1 MDRPRV
7 RLLAT
12 DLDGT
17 LLRDDQTLSARTREA
32 LRQAQEAGVPAVPV
46 TARPPRRVRA
56 VAQRVG
62 LGGQV
67 ICANGAL
74 VFDLDRDVV
83 VRQARLA
90 PKASHALIAA
100 LRKSAP
106 GVAFAVEAGIQFGS
120 EERYAVPDE
129 HAADR
134 GRGTRA
140 VDAIELC
147 KDGVTKLI
155 VQHLEL
161 PFEQLLDLVVRCA
174 GLDAHVTHSGSAFV
188 EVSAAGVTKAAALA
202 QYCAERGMDAREVVA
217 VGDMP
222 NDLPML
228 QWAGWSVAVA
238 NAHADV
244 LEACDARTTS
254 NNEDGVAALLEQLA
268 ASGYAMPR
276 RNA

>member
-1 MDRPRV
+1 MP
-7 RLLAT
+7 
-12 DLDGT
+12 
-17 LLRDDQTLSARTREA
+17 S
-32 LRQAQEAGVPAVPV
+32 VPV

-56 VAQRVG
+56 VADRVG
-62 LGGQV
+62 LTGQV

-74 VFDLDRDVV
+74 VFDLDQDVV

-90 PKASHALIAA
+90 ANSTHALIAS

-106 GVAFAVEAGIQFGS
+106 GVAFAVEAGIEFGS

-129 HAADR
+129 HSADR
-134 GRGTRA
+134 GQGTRA

-147 KDGVTKLI
+147 KEGVTKLI

-161 PFEQLLDLVVRCA
+161 PFEQLLNLVERCA
-174 GLDAHVTHSGSAFV
+174 GVDAQVTHSGSAFV
-188 EVSAAGVTKAAALA
+188 EVSAARVTKAAALA
-202 QYCAERGMDAREVVA
+202 EYCAERGIDAREVVA

-228 QWAGWSVAVA
+228 RWAGWAVAVA

-244 LEACDARTTS
+244 LEACDARTAS
-254 NNEDGVAALLEQLA
+254 NNEDGVAQLLERLA
-268 ASGYAMPR
+268 ANGYAMPSR
-276 RNA
+276 YA